1 MNSLNLL
8 CVARCLIQKDH
19 ETNSNS
25 RCTTVIHLNLFFTG
39 FVLEIQLKKFWFGR
53 CCCVVLLENIYVSSL
68 LLIFSAKWR
77 CPSIDCLLENF
88 FIRIWLENS
97 FGKILCPLIRGVRLS
112 ECPLIGGSTVF
123 QKKRLSRV
131 INLNLLKRYYCG
143 NIHEYASIMHFRYL
157 ISIGHIQTY
166 GRMGKLS
173 LIIRLTLSLKK
184 TAPWTYHNFK
194 RRKMTS

>member
-25 RCTTVIHLNLFFTG
+25 RCSTVIHLNLFFTG

-97 FGKILCPLIRGVRLS
+97 FGKILCPLIRGVHLS
-112 ECPLIGGSTVF
+112 EFRANWRFYCISKETSVTCNKFESFKEILLRKYPWICFNHAFQVF
-123 QKKRLSRV
+123 DIDRSYSNVWSYGKIIANNLVDFIAKKK
-131 INLNLLKRYYCG
+131 NCALNV
-143 NIHEYASIMHFRYL
+143 S
-157 ISIGHIQTY
+157 
-166 GRMGKLS
+166 
-173 LIIRLTLSLKK
+173 
-184 TAPWTYHNFK
+184 
-194 RRKMTS
+194 